1 MSLWTSSISV
11 HPPKK
16 SNAAAVIIA
25 RQDRIP
31 IWSLSYLFIG
41 IIGMGFLFTF
51 FDIGDINVS
60 FVETCIQLVP
70 GCLPQTASHFLG
82 LPALANL
89 VGYMLGALIFSPLAD
104 RFGRR
109 DLLVLTMVITSFGSL
124 YSALAGDY
132 TNFVLSR
139 GLTGIGV
146 GADLVLV
153 NTYINEV
160 APSRGRVKYTSLIF
174 LMGAAGSSLGIW
186 LGLYLTTPAAPFPF
200 GLPFALASQTFT
212 IGWRVMYV
220 VGSSLAV
227 FGLLLRFEL
236 PESPRWLISQGRLT
250 EAERVV
256 ERMERRALTR
266 IPELPPV
273 GTVLPV
279 QTATRR
285 VGYFEIF
292 SNPLY
297 LKRTIFLLVIWLLG
311 YIMVYSMVAGVTSI
325 LATLGYTLSEAG
337 IISAIGTLGSILCAL
352 IAYSWGERIE
362 RKYWLLIAALISLLG
377 SLIFSLGGKDNTL
390 PTFVGIFI
398 NGCGNYLWLPI
409 LYTWS
414 TENYPTRARATG
426 FALVDGLGHVG
437 GGVGMSYVLSF
448 VSRLGPFLTFFLL
461 SFFLLVAACL
471 ALFGTPTRQKRLDE
485 VSP

>member
-1 MSLWTSSISV
+1 MSLRTNSIRTHS
-11 HPPKK
+11 PNR

-60 FVETCIQLVP
+60 FIETCLQIVP
-70 GCLPQTASHFLG
+70 GCLPQTASHYLG

-124 YSALAGDY
+124 YSALSGDY
-132 TNFVLSR
+132 ISFVLSR
-139 GLTGIGV
+139 ALTGIGV

-174 LMGAAGSSLGIW
+174 LMGATGSSLGIW
-186 LGLYLTTPAAPFPF
+186 LGLYLTTPAAAFPY
-200 GLPFALASQTFT
+200 GLPFAIASLHFT
-212 IGWRVMYV
+212 IGWRIMYV
-220 VGSSLAV
+220 VGASLAV
-227 FGLLLRFEL
+227 FGLLLRFDL
-236 PESPRWLISQGRLT
+236 PESPRWLISRGRLND
-250 EAERVV
+250 AERVV
-256 ERMERRALTR
+256 ERMEHRALAR
-266 IPELPPV
+266 IDELPPV
-273 GTVLPV
+273 DVVLPV
-279 QTATRR
+279 QTTTQR

-292 SNPLY
+292 GNPLY
-297 LKRTIFLLVIWLLG
+297 LKRTILLLVIWLLG
-311 YIMVYSMVAGVTSI
+311 YITVYSMVAGVTSI

-337 IISAIGTLGSILCAL
+337 IISAVGTFGSILCAL
-352 IAYSWGERIE
+352 IAYAWGERLE
-362 RKYWLLIAALISLLG
+362 RKYWLLIAALLSLLG
-377 SLIFSLGGKDNTL
+377 GVIFSFGGSTNLSLIFI
-390 PTFVGIFI
+390 GIFI

-437 GGVGMSYVLSF
+437 GGIGLIYVISL
-448 VSRLGPFLTFFLL
+448 VTRLGPFLTFLL
-461 SFFLLVAACL
+461 LGFFLLIAACL
-471 ALFGTPTRQKRLDE
+471 ALFGTSTRQKRLDE